1 MRIRS
6 TTRVSL
12 LSLVSIFVLLTS
24 QVASAPAKP
33 KPKPK
38 VPLLYFTGAES
49 FDQDGKHL
57 IRYRYDVSNKYHYR
71 PELFAAAPNLPP
83 CGTNTNASRT
93 WVDLYD
99 QNGKL
104 LNSFCAFTWPGD
116 LNQLWFAL
124 EEDLI
129 PPSWVYIEM
138 NDRQTNTKY
147 KSILA
152 ATVL

>member
-1 MRIRS
+1 MSTRS
-6 TTRVSL
+6 TTRASL
-12 LSLVSIFVLLTS
+12 LSVASIFVLLTS
-24 QVASAPAKP
+24 QVASAPP
-33 KPKPK
+33 KRRL
-38 VPLLYFTGAES
+38 PLLFLTGTES

-57 IRYRYDVSNKYHYR
+57 IRYRYDVSNKHQYPAR
-71 PELFAAAPNLPP
+71 MFAAAPNLPP

-99 QNGKL
+99 QNGKR
-104 LNSFCAFTWPGD
+104 LNSFCAFSSPGD
-116 LNQLWFAL
+116 LRGLWFAL
-124 EEDLI
+124 EEDLN

-147 KSILA
+147 KSNLA